1 MMGKQKRKKKLWC
14 AKQTAKLKGKNLMNR
29 KDEISLKLHIGQDMR
44 NYISMCARVEKL
56 FMFIEKVLER
66 QRLIL
71 VISESWVYR

>member
-1 MMGKQKRKKKLWC
+1 MS
-14 AKQTAKLKGKNLMNR
+14 R
-29 KDEISLKLHIGQDMR
+29 KDEISLKWHIGQDMK
-44 NYISMCARVEKL
+44 NYISMCAGVEKL

>member
-1 MMGKQKRKKKLWC
+1 MKLWC

-29 KDEISLKLHIGQDMR
+29 KDELSLKLHIGQDMK
-44 NYISMCARVEKL
+44 NYIRTRAAVEKL
-56 FMFIEKVLER
+56 FMFTEKVLER

>member
-1 MMGKQKRKKKLWC
+1 
-14 AKQTAKLKGKNLMNR
+14 MNR
-29 KDEISLKLHIGQDMR
+29 KDEISLKLHIRQDMR